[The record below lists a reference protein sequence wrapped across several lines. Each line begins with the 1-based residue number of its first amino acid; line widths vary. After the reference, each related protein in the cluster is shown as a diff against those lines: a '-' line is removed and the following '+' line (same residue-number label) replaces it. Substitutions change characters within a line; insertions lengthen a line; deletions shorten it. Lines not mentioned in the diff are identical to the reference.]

1 MFPGIAEVRAW
12 GMPEAAVAHLFCDA
26 SGSPPH
32 IAAVLHVDG
41 QCFWTHMPIQEKTIS
56 MLEVRNDAQIMAL
69 ELLSI
74 SLGLCTFTEKLANRK
89 VVVHSDNKGAEGA
102 TRKGSAKHLDH
113 AEIVHAQ
120 WLHATV
126 NHMYLYIK
134 RVPTDDNIADLPSRR
149 EFTILRDRG
158 AIEVEPALSDE
169 FLKAST
175 WQVLNERWLR

>member
-1 MFPGIAEVRAW
+1 MLPGIAEVRAW
-12 GMPEAAVAHLFCDA
+12 GRPEAEVAHLFCDA

-41 QCFWTHMPIQEKTIS
+41 QWFWTHMPIQQKTIS
-56 MLEVRNDAQIMAL
+56 LLEVRNDAQIMAL

-74 SLGLCTFTEKLANRK
+74 SLGLCTFTDKLANRK
-89 VVVHSDNKGAEGA
+89 IVVHSDNTGAEAA

-120 WLHATV
+120 WLHAAV
-126 NHMYLYIK
+126 NHMHLYIK

-149 EFTILRDRG
+149 EFTILRNKG
-158 AIEVEPALSDE
+158 AIEVGPALSEE

-175 WQVLNERWLR
+175 WQCLEERWLR